1 MAQALQSGASET
13 KRSRA
18 SELSETS
25 RTASGMGERRKG
37 SLGREMSRGW
47 RRAWKSRLP
56 SVDIAKQS
64 QEHLVLTLETKVL
77 LSPVRLII
85 TCYSRKLIIEPS
97 EKFAIFC
104 ADFVCVFSLFMPVM
118 ALESYKTTREKFPSF
133 ALHLLYSIF
142 I

>member
-1 MAQALQSGASET
+1 MTQALPSGASET

-25 RTASGMGERRKG
+25 RTASGMGKRRKE
-37 SLGREMSRGW
+37 SLGREMARGW

-64 QEHLVLTLETKVL
+64 QKHLVLTL
-77 LSPVRLII
+77 RLII

-133 ALHLLYSIF
+133 TLHLLYYIF